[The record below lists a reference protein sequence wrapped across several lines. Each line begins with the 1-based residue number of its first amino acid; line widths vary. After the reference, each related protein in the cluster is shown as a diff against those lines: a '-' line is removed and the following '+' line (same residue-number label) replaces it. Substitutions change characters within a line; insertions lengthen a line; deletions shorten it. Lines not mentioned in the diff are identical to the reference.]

1 MPAMSSAEDITQT
14 VNRYIELL
22 AKGNADDIA
31 ALYSN
36 DATVEDP
43 VGTEVRR
50 GRDAIRGLYADIGD
64 YDRDSELVW
73 FLVAGREAAFLC
85 RVTVT
90 DGNSRRRIEGIDVMS
105 FDKDAKITSMK
116 AYWGPDS
123 VTQL

>member
-1 MPAMSSAEDITQT
+1 MSSADDITQT

-22 AKGNADDIA
+22 AKGTADDIA
-31 ALYSN
+31 ALYSD

-73 FLVAGREAAFLC
+73 LQVAGREAAFLC

-105 FDKDAKITSMK
+105 FDEDANVTMLK
-116 AYWGPDS
+116 AYWGPES
-123 VTQL
+123 TTQL